1 MGEVVNL
8 QEIAQVWRRSRRI
21 YAVFVALNQRFKLG
35 AEPCKEL
42 DCPIDRADMEVLGRV
57 RAWIEDLDSRC
68 DAAQLR
74 QLFQS
79 RPLASEE
86 NLRTLIRF
94 YVEKEQHSN
103 ADRDKT
109 DFLLVHYFSFCA
121 PVALQEGDPTLD
133 DFAEIVEPVLGEC
146 STVYPAWLEGLALL
160 CEKLAECETLQ
171 DLVELEIIEKARE
184 LKREASDKYFGT
196 SALLAFAHYNFLAR
210 RTFFRLLHSDLI
222 FIRGALIE
230 LQQRGVAEIDGL
242 AAGMSEHEPLEHLH
256 KLVREW
262 KRVFEGDYSRGY
274 NFLSIAG
281 LRLALMAA
289 LKKVPV
295 EQAIEPEPMVV
306 SPEPVPEP
314 EPSEPE
320 AVVEEIIE
328 VEPEVPKVSIESTVE
343 DVKAGLEATK
353 STFAGKTLPVAKV
366 HLDGHEVVLA
376 SWEVGA
382 YLTPSAPG
390 AVALQRAVA
399 ARALLIVGMAE
410 PENSSLLQ
418 EAIALAQVEGAQL
431 QEMVAQARE
440 RKDIDSAVNLAASGK
455 RLSALAE
462 QAIRTGNEV
471 KA

>member
-21 YAVFVALNQRFKLG
+21 YAVFVALNQQFKLG

-57 RAWIEDLDSRC
+57 RAWIENLDSRC

-94 YVEKEQHSN
+94 YVEKKQHSQ

-121 PVALQEGDPTLD
+121 PVALQEGEPTLE
-133 DFAEIVEPVLGEC
+133 DFNEIVEPVLGEC
-146 STVYPAWLEGLALL
+146 STVYPAWLEGLKLL

-171 DLVELEIIEKARE
+171 DLVELEIIDKARE
-184 LKREASDKYFGT
+184 LKREAGDKYFGT
-196 SALLAFAHYNFLAR
+196 SAMLAFAHYNFLAR

-230 LQQRGVAEIDGL
+230 LQQRGVGEIDGL

-256 KLVREW
+256 KQVREW

-274 NFLSIAG
+274 NFLRIAG

-289 LKKVPV
+289 LEKVPV
-295 EQAIEPEPMVV
+295 EQVIEAEPIVV
-306 SPEPVPEP
+306 MPEPVPIPEPAEP
-314 EPSEPE
+314 E
-320 AVVEEIIE
+320 VEEIIE
-328 VEPEVPKVSIESTVE
+328 VEPEAPRVSIESTVE
-343 DVKAGLEATK
+343 DVKADLEASK
-353 STFAGKTLPVAKV
+353 SSFVGKTLPVAKV
-366 HLDGHEVVLA
+366 HMDGHEVVLA

-382 YLTPSAPG
+382 YLNPSGPG

-410 PENSSLLQ
+410 RENSGLLQ

-440 RKDIDSAVNLAASGK
+440 RKDIDSAVNLAATGK

-462 QAIRTGNEV
+462 QAMRTENEV

>member
-21 YAVFVALNQRFKLG
+21 YAVFVALNQQFKLG

-42 DCPIDRADMEVLGRV
+42 DCPIDRADTEVLGRV

-94 YVEKEQHSN
+94 YVEKEQHLQ

-121 PVALQEGDPTLD
+121 PVALQEGSPTLE

-146 STVYPAWLEGLALL
+146 STVYPGWLEGLALL

-171 DLVELEIIEKARE
+171 DLVELEIIDKARE
-184 LKREASDKYFGT
+184 LKREAGDKYFGT

-230 LQQRGVAEIDGL
+230 LQQRNVKEIDGL

-289 LKKVPV
+289 LEKATV
-295 EQAIEPEPMVV
+295 EQVIEPEPMVIAA
-306 SPEPVPEP
+306 EPVAEP
-314 EPSEPE
+314 EPSQPE
-320 AVVEEIIE
+320 ALVEEIIE
-328 VEPEVPKVSIESTVE
+328 VEPEPPKFSIESTVE
-343 DVKAGLEATK
+343 DVKADLEASK
-353 STFAGKTLPVAKV
+353 SALAGKNLPVAKV
-366 HLDGHEVVLA
+366 RLDGHEVVLA

-382 YLTPSAPG
+382 YLNPSAPG
-390 AVALQRAVA
+390 AVSLQRAVA

-410 PENSSLLQ
+410 RDRSSLLQ

-462 QAIRTGNEV
+462 QAMRTGNEV